1 MESVLCS
8 PIKLGDPLLNHIHN
22 PCKKAGVGGG
32 GGGVLPAGGQL
43 PLGEDGRT
51 TAAAA
56 AAAATV
62 IRGVVTS
69 PSIFPATKNVP
80 PFTLAH
86 TQHMLSTDNFAAV
99 KY

>member
-1 MESVLCS
+1 MAAAAVSFPQAS
-8 PIKLGDPLLNHIHN
+8 NYHLGRR
-22 PCKKAGVGGG
+22 
-32 GGGVLPAGGQL
+32 GGQQQ
-43 PLGEDGRT
+43 EEGRT

>member
-8 PIKLGDPLLNHIHN
+8 PIKLGDPLLNHIHI
-22 PCKKAGVGGG
+22 PCKKAGVG

-80 PFTLAH
+80 AFHSRTH
-86 TQHMLSTDNFAAV
+86 THTHNTCFLWIILRQ
-99 KY
+99 